1 MPAKAK
7 RSDRFPAGLTVTVT
21 IAMAILIGLGVWQIK
36 RLAWK
41 TQLLA
46 EITAA
51 QTAEAAPLAQALAL
65 PMPDFHRVSLVCPGL
80 ATADFVTVHA
90 ILDTSGGANGVQGRR
105 LMSPC
110 PLGDNKS
117 ILVDRGFI
125 PDETTANPP
134 VLAGA
139 VPVALTGVLTKGG
152 QRTFLTPPPSGR
164 LFFSRD
170 LPAMAKALGVD
181 ANQTYFV
188 AAETQTNP
196 DFPALKPVPLPLDIP
211 NNHFQYA
218 LTWFGLAAALLAI
231 YAAKLLPWLRTKL
244 KF

>member
-1 MPAKAK
+1 MTTDK
-7 RSDRFPAGLTVTVT
+7 RLRFPIGLTITVA
-21 IAMAILIGLGVWQIK
+21 IAMAILVGLGVWQIK

-46 EITAA
+46 EVAAA
-51 QTAEAAPLAQALAL
+51 QTAKAVPLAQALAL
-65 PMPDFHRVSLVCPGL
+65 PRPDFHRVLVTCPGL
-80 ATADFVTVHA
+80 AGADFVTVHA
-90 ILDTSGGANGVQGRR
+90 ILDTSGGSNGVQGRR
-105 LMSPC
+105 LLSPC
-110 PLGDNKS
+110 LIDGDKA

-125 PDETTANPP
+125 PDETAANPP
-134 VLAGA
+134 VVAGTA
-139 VPVALTGVLTKGG
+139 PVALTGVLTKGG
-152 QRTFLTPPPSGR
+152 KGTFLTPPPSGR

-181 ANQTYFV
+181 ANPTYFI

-196 DFPALKPVPLPLDIP
+196 DFPALKSVPLPPDIP

-218 LTWFGLAAALLAI
+218 LTWFGLAGALLAI